1 MSTPEDLQALN
12 LIEAALLKRWPES
25 RLEPTLDRIKA
36 LTFVLGDPQLT
47 YPTIHIG
54 GTNGKTTTSRM
65 VDSLM
70 YSLGYRTGRFT
81 SPHL

>member
-1 MSTPEDLQALN
+1 MSTPEDLQALD

-47 YPTIHIG
+47 YPTIHIL
-54 GTNGKTTTSRM
+54 
-65 VDSLM
+65 SLI
-70 YSLGYRTGRFT
+70 
-81 SPHL
+81 HI